1 MFEDL
6 HYVFV
11 DVVAEL
17 GGYGDYG
24 KEGFLYWIRIIP

>member
-17 GGYGDYG
+17 GGYGDYE
-24 KEGFLYWIRIIP
+24 KRVFFELRI

>member
-24 KEGFLYWIRIIP
+24 KRVFLRFMNKK